1 MVITSF
7 DQLDLSKK
15 YTYSDYLLW
24 KFEEQV
30 ELIKGKIFKM
40 FPAPARKHQRVSWNL
55 TMALGKF
62 FEGYPCEPFSA
73 PFDVRLPSKS
83 GNKLHTV
90 VQPDICVICDT
101 SKLDD
106 KGCLGAPDLVIE
118 ILSPGNSDKEMK
130 DKFNLYEESGV
141 KEYWIVQ
148 PEDKW
153 VNIYVLENDRFIT
166 HRPFIAS
173 DTIKSQIFKGLE
185 FPAADIFV
193 D

>member
-1 MVITSF
+1 MVITSL
-7 DQLDLSKK
+7 DQLDLTKK
-15 YTYSDYLLW
+15 YSYSDYILW

-30 ELIKGKIFKM
+30 ELLKGKIFKM
-40 FPAPARKHQRVSWNL
+40 SPAPARRHQKISWNL
-55 TMALGKF
+55 TLVLGSY
-62 FEGYPCEPFSA
+62 FEKHPCEAFHA
-73 PFDVRLPSKS
+73 PFDVRLPSK
-83 GNKLHTV
+83 NEDKIYTV
-90 VQPDICVICDT
+90 VQPDICVVCDLG
-101 SKLDD
+101 KLDD

-130 DKFNLYEESGV
+130 YKFDLYEEAEV

-153 VNIYVLENDRFIT
+153 VNIYVLENGRFTT

-185 FPAADIFV
+185 FPAEKIFV

>member
-1 MVITSF
+1 MEITSL
-7 DQLDLSKK
+7 DQLDFSNEYSYEEYYQWKLEDRVELFKGKLSKIVK
-15 YTYSDYLLW
+15 PT
-24 KFEEQV
+24 
-30 ELIKGKIFKM
+30 
-40 FPAPARKHQRVSWNL
+40 RKHQRVSWNL

-62 FEGYPCEPFSA
+62 FEKYSCEPYYA

-83 GNKLHTV
+83 GNKLQTV
-90 VQPDICVICDT
+90 VQPDICVICDV

-106 KGCLGAPDLVIE
+106 KGCLGAPDLAIE

-130 DKFNLYEESGV
+130 DKFDLYEESGV
-141 KEYWIVQ
+141 REYWIVQ

>member
-7 DQLDLSKK
+7 DQLDLTKK
-15 YTYSDYLLW
+15 YSYSDYLLW

-40 FPAPARKHQRVSWNL
+40 SPAPARKHQNISWNL
-55 TMALGKF
+55 TLILGNF
-62 FEGYPCEPFSA
+62 FQNYPWKAFHA

-83 GNKLHTV
+83 ENKIYTV
-90 VQPDICVICDT
+90 VQPHICVICDL

-118 ILSPGNSDKEMK
+118 ILSPGNSDREMK
-130 DKFNLYEESGV
+130 DKFDLYEESGV

-148 PEDKW
+148 PEGKW
-153 VNIYVLENDRFIT
+153 VNIYVLENGRFIT

-173 DTIKSQIFKGLE
+173 DTIKSQVFKDLE
-185 FPAADIFV
+185 FPAEKIFAD
-193 D
+193 

>member
-7 DQLDLSKK
+7 DQLDLTKK
-15 YTYSDYLLW
+15 YSYSDYLLW

-40 FPAPARKHQRVSWNL
+40 SPAPARKHQNISWNL
-55 TMALGKF
+55 TLILGNF
-62 FEGYPCEPFSA
+62 FQNYPWKAFHA

-83 GNKLHTV
+83 ENKIYTV
-90 VQPDICVICDT
+90 VQPDICVICDL

-118 ILSPGNSDKEMK
+118 ILSPGNSDREMK
-130 DKFNLYEESGV
+130 DKFDLYEESGV

-148 PEDKW
+148 PEAKC
-153 VNIYVLENDRFIT
+153 VNIYVLANGRFIT
-166 HRPFIAS
+166 HSPFIAS
-173 DTIKSQIFKGLE
+173 DTIKSQVFKDLE
-185 FPAADIFV
+185 FPAEKIFAD
-193 D
+193 